1 MKRFFTAI
9 LLAVSLTASAEDYS
23 LYYDLASGVKNTEV
37 SAVSNL
43 QKLVFDH
50 NGNLI
55 IYKKDGSSQTI
66 DISAVSRLFFSTPET
81 VEIKDVT
88 SEQQVRKGIYDLTG
102 RKIESKSPEALT
114 KGIYIID
121 GKKTQVK

>member
-9 LLAVSLTASAEDYS
+9 LLALSLTASAEDYS

-121 GKKTQVK
+121 GKKTQVR